1 MVCYGIFCSGQKF
14 FDSIVWQFLEENNI
28 DISII
33 TRWVEGLH
41 IRISAFLLFCA
52 ISKMKIL

>member
-1 MVCYGIFCSGQKF
+1 MVCCGIFCSGHKF

-28 DISII
+28 DVSII
-33 TRWVEGLH
+33 TRRVEGLH
-41 IRISAFLLFCA
+41 IRISAFLLFCT